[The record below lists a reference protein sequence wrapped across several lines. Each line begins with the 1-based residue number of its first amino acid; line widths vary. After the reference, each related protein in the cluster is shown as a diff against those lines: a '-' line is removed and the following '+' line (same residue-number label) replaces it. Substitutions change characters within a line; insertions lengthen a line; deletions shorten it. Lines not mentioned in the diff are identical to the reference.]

1 LRRRKRRA
9 TTRED
14 LEISPVAV
22 LFGRGLL
29 DATQYDTPGQ
39 VAEWLRRLAH
49 NLGPRSDSVGGLWA
63 ALTGAA
69 ISAQGSVPVAVGPA
83 ANHARYVLGRMLR
96 RLDGSRDLVLQLAED
111 MIPPLVV
118 HALEDRLTAADHGD
132 LALSRRSLDRVA
144 GTALNL
150 LEPC

>member
-1 LRRRKRRA
+1 MGRLERRGRPHQAKAKRRQTTPAGLQGEPDQGTAQLRRRKRRA

-49 NLGPRSDSVGGLWA
+49 NLGPRSDSVGGFWA

-69 ISAQGSVPVAVGPA
+69 IRA
-83 ANHARYVLGRMLR
+83 
-96 RLDGSRDLVLQLAED
+96 
-111 MIPPLVV
+111 
-118 HALEDRLTAADHGD
+118 
-132 LALSRRSLDRVA
+132 
-144 GTALNL
+144 
-150 LEPC
+150 